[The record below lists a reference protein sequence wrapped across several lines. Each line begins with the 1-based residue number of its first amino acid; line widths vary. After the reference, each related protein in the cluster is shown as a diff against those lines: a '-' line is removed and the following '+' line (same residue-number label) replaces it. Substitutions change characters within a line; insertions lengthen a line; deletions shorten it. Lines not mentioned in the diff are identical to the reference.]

1 MNDQNLIPQA
11 HKLTVEEQSKGGKVS
26 GEARRER
33 RALRDC
39 LEAAL
44 ESDDYEVD
52 GHLMNGY
59 AAVTVALIK
68 RALQGSTTAYQLIRD
83 GLGER
88 PIERLET
95 VAAIDPEVY
104 ARVEAILGGDDE

>member
-1 MNDQNLIPQA
+1 MNDQNLRPPTTSEA
-11 HKLTVEEQSKGGKVS
+11 RERGRLGGLAS
-26 GEARRER
+26 GESRRER

-44 ESDDYEVD
+44 ESEDYEVD

-95 VAAIDPEVY
+95 VAAIDPEVR
-104 ARVEAILGGDDE
+104 ARVEAFLGGDHE